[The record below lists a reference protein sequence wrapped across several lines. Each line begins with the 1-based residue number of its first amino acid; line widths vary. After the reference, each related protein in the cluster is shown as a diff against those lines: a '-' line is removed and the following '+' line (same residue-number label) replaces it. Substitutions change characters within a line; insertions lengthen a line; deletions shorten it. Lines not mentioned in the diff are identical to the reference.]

1 MVNIVEKI
9 EEIQAEMARTQKNK
23 ATEYHLGLLK
33 GKLAKYRRMLL
44 EPDPGS
50 GGSKGFGFEVA
61 KRGDARV
68 CLIGYPSVGKS
79 SFLSQV
85 TKTKSET
92 AAYEFTTLTCVPGV
106 LNYEGADIQI
116 VDLPGIIKGAA
127 EGKGRGRQVVA
138 TAKTADMILMIL
150 DATKFSQQR
159 QNLEKE
165 LEAIG
170 IRLNKKKPNMS
181 IKVTKSGGIK
191 VNSLTTL
198 KYLDTRMISNILKDY
213 KIHNADVM
221 IRDDLVTVDDFVD
234 IINEK
239 AIVYMPCLYV
249 YNKVDAVSLE
259 EVDRIAREP
268 NTVVMSCEMS
278 LGINDVVEEIWYR
291 LNLARLY
298 TKRRG
303 QPPDFSDPM
312 VVRANSTIEDVCDSI
327 HRDFKDQFKYALVW
341 GSSSKFGI
349 APQKCGL
356 SHVVHD
362 QDVVCIVVK

>member
-1 MVNIVEKI
+1 MS
-9 EEIQAEMARTQKNK
+9 RTQKNK

-44 EPDPGS
+44 EPEPGS
-50 GGSKGFGFEVA
+50 TKKGVGFAVA

-85 TKTKSET
+85 TSTKSVT

-106 LNYEGADIQI
+106 LDYEGAEIQI

-138 TAKTADMILMIL
+138 TAKTADLILMVL

-165 LEAIG
+165 LESIG
-170 IRLNKKKPNMS
+170 IRLNKKRPNMS
-181 IKVTKSGGIK
+181 VKITKSGGIK
-191 VNSLTTL
+191 VNCLTTP
-198 KYLDTRMISNILKDY
+198 KNIDAKMIFNILKDY

-221 IRDDLVTVDDFVD
+221 IRDDTVTVDDFIDV
-234 IINEK
+234 INQEG
-239 AIVYMPCLYV
+239 IVYIPCLYA

-259 EVDRIAREP
+259 EVDRIARQP

-278 LGINDVVEEIWYR
+278 LGIHDVVEEIWYR
-291 LNLARLY
+291 LNLVRIY

-303 QPPDFSDPM
+303 QPPDFKTPM
-312 VVRANSTIEDVCDSI
+312 VVRAGSDIEAVCDSV

-341 GSSSKFGI
+341 GSSSKFGV

-356 SHVVHD
+356 NHLVDD
-362 QDVVCIVVK
+362 QDVVCIVTK